1 MSFAADV
8 LRRER
13 QLILVVRETITSYS
27 RAQIVDS
34 EKRDCLREALIMLC
48 SDLQPLE
55 GPYAVIRTD
64 AAPGFVSLVGDAL
77 LQKYHFSIEIG
88 RVKKI
93 NKNPV
98 AERAIQ
104 ELEMRYCDLTQ
115 PEDKS
120 QRSSYLRLCHN

>member
-13 QLILVVRETITSYS
+13 QLILVVCETITSNS

-64 AAPGFVSLVGDAL
+64 AAPEFVSLVGDAL
-77 LQKYHFSIEIG
+77 LQKYHLSIEIG
-88 RVKKI
+88 RVKNI

-104 ELEMRYCDLTQ
+104 ELEH
-115 PEDKS
+115 EI
-120 QRSSYLRLCHN
+120 